1 MERIIEVLENSFL
14 IKKPVDNYLKGYFR
28 FNKNFGSKDRS
39 FISEAV
45 YGVIRNYKRLQI
57 RTNSSDIR
65 VLVKSYLENN
75 EFDKNVL
82 DYPDFLIKNVNHED
96 LLFMQNNNEP
106 HVDIRVN
113 TLKSSVEKIMKEL
126 KPFNPI
132 KLGKVYNGIR
142 INKRVDFNTLKSF
155 KEGHFEIQDEGS
167 QIVAGMINS
176 SKSILDYCA
185 GAGGKS
191 LFMADKIKN
200 KGEIVSYDIYPEK
213 LEELNKRAK
222 RQGITIIETRYPFDN
237 ELFDTVIADVPC
249 SGTGTFARNPDA
261 KWRLVESKVE
271 DLIKTGREIL
281 EKVKNNVK
289 SGGSLSYI
297 TCSLMD
303 MENIEQINW
312 FLSKNKD
319 FELLNQKTIRPS
331 VDMTD
336 GFFIANLLKK

>member
-1 MERIIEVLENSFL
+1 
-14 IKKPVDNYLKGYFR
+14 
-28 FNKNFGSKDRS
+28 
-39 FISEAV
+39 
-45 YGVIRNYKRLQI
+45 
-57 RTNSSDIR
+57 
-65 VLVKSYLENN
+65 
-75 EFDKNVL
+75 
-82 DYPDFLIKNVNHED
+82 
-96 LLFMQNNNEP
+96 
-106 HVDIRVN
+106 
-113 TLKSSVEKIMKEL
+113 
-126 KPFNPI
+126 
-132 KLGKVYNGIR
+132 
-142 INKRVDFNTLKSF
+142 
-155 KEGHFEIQDEGS
+155 
-167 QIVAGMINS
+167 MINS